1 MQEPSLLRPSV
12 ADGLDKNCK
21 NTYWLHIMGAAIVTS
36 ESLRKKKYI
45 AVGLLAA
52 TIGGSVAVAVFL
64 IYNWKYV
71 IRLEHEGY
79 FGLFLISLLAGSP
92 IPIPTPSMILTF
104 TLGSLLNPVLVGTVS
119 GLGNAIG
126 YALIY
131 LTGRGGLQFLPNF
144 DVSNSGI
151 GRFLKKIRMSRMLDS
166 PNRTGVVAVF
176 LLSIYPNPVF
186 TPMVLGMGATRFSFM
201 KFFLPC
207 WAGKTVMTMLLAFL
221 GYFGLRSLLH
231 FLGVFNVP

>member
-1 MQEPSLLRPSV
+1 
-12 ADGLDKNCK
+12 
-21 NTYWLHIMGAAIVTS
+21 VTS
-36 ESLRKKKYI
+36 ESLTKKKYI
-45 AVGLLAA
+45 AISLLAA
-52 TIGGSVAVAVFL
+52 TIGVSVAIAVFL
-64 IYNWKYV
+64 IYNSKYV
-71 IRLEHEGY
+71 IQLEHEGY
-79 FGLFLISLLAGSP
+79 LGLFLISLLAGSP

-104 TLGSLLNPVLVGTVS
+104 TLGSLLNPVLVGAVS

-144 DVSNSGI
+144 DVANSGI
-151 GRFLKKIRMSRMLDS
+151 GRLLRKMKMSRLLDS
-166 PNRTGVVAVF
+166 PNRTGVAAVF
-176 LLSIYPNPVF
+176 LMSIYPNPVL
-186 TPMVLGMGATRFSFM
+186 TPMVLGMGARRFSFM

-221 GYFGLRSLLH
+221 GYFGFRSMLH